1 MGMNPDLAKAIP
13 EMVGSRILE
22 ETTAR
27 KLLRMARG
35 ELISIH
41 PEIRLLFYFGVL
53 LTAAGVGLLV
63 KQNYQH
69 IGPLAISIGVGIGA
83 LASFAWAARR
93 APSFSW
99 GDVPSPSLSSDY
111 LLLLGVLLAAADLA
125 FIEIQ
130 FTPLGA
136 NWPWHLLITSLLM
149 LGIAIRYDSRTIFSL
164 ALSTFAAWR
173 GLSVSLIEKPIW
185 RGTDESIRW
194 NAICCGLL
202 FVFLGHYL
210 LRTRRKPHFEPI
222 AIHLGW
228 LLILGAL
235 VSGGWAQGPKGIA
248 YIAILTALGIA
259 LARHSFRTQRFPLFS
274 FGIFAVFIAL
284 NELIGKG
291 RLDFVLRSLVS
302 SGTAIVLIVLLWKAH
317 RTMKE
322 PL

>member
-1 MGMNPDLAKAIP
+1 
-13 EMVGSRILE
+13 
-22 ETTAR
+22 
-27 KLLRMARG
+27 MAQG

-53 LTAAGVGLLV
+53 LTAGGVGLLV
-63 KQNYQH
+63 KQNYQQ
-69 IGPLAISIGVGIGA
+69 IGPLAISVGVGIGA
-83 LASFAWAARR
+83 LASFAWAVRQ

-99 GDVPSPSLSSDY
+99 EEVPSPSLGYDY

-125 FIEIQ
+125 FIEVQ

-185 RGTDESIRW
+185 RVTDESIRW
-194 NAICCGLL
+194 NAICCGML
-202 FVFLGHYL
+202 FIFLGCFL

-222 AIHLGW
+222 AVHLGW

-235 VSGGWAQGPKGIA
+235 VSGGWAPGLAGMTYITLLVATGI
-248 YIAILTALGIA
+248 G
-259 LARHSFRTQRFPLFS
+259 LAWHSYKKQRYPLFS
-274 FGIFAVFIAL
+274 FGVFAVFIGP
-284 NELIGKG
+284 NEFVIKSQF
-291 RLDFVLRSLVS
+291 DFVLKSLLVS
-302 SGTAIVLIVLLWKAH
+302 GSAIVLIALLWKAH